1 VLIGRWE
8 SRRQEA
14 VAMGRY
20 VILLAAPFIIGVV
33 IAVGAVVLYELRER
47 RLDARLGP
55 LELDEPDD
63 APLTTESAS
72 EEASEL
78 THRRIA

>member
-1 VLIGRWE
+1 M
-8 SRRQEA
+8 S
-14 VAMGRY
+14 RY

-33 IAVGAVVLYELRER
+33 IAVAVVFLHELRER

-55 LELDEPDD
+55 LETDDPDD
-63 APLTTESAS
+63 APAVPESAS
-72 EEASEL
+72 TEASDL

>member
-1 VLIGRWE
+1 
-8 SRRQEA
+8 
-14 VAMGRY
+14 MGRY
-20 VILLAAPFIIGVV
+20 VILLAVPFIIGVV
-33 IAVGAVVLYELRER
+33 IAIGVVALHELRER

-55 LELDEPDD
+55 LEMDEPDA

-72 EEASEL
+72 EEASDL